1 MHMFGELR
9 SLLQQKPS
17 PEAWEQL
24 CHFISEW
31 SAEGFEHDTLPYVQ
45 SHLASWPAELRT
57 TPLRWREGLARG
69 ANLPFASIVRVL
81 DAQRMNL
88 RNEDMLTMGRAPV
101 MEHLIGLNLS
111 DNKIGWRGLNHLLEH
126 APPNKLEALALDRTG
141 IGNEGLKLLA
151 RSPTLSNLRV
161 LSLSGVH
168 MAPSG
173 LEALMQSEHLGA
185 LEALVLDDN
194 NLNDRHLASFA
205 SSRNFGNLRSL
216 FMANNPL
223 RAHDTI
229 RIFRR
234 TNISGVKVLDL
245 SGCTLTESVSTII
258 TTHTGLRGLE
268 ILLFARN
275 PALANLRAFARTRA
289 LPNLRCLDAWGN
301 GVNPD
306 HLTELITGGALPKL
320 EQLAL
325 KGSPSV
331 ELANAAQAHGVTLTE
346 QITLSLG
353 LLGERRLRSDSYTPH

>member
-17 PEAWEQL
+17 ADAWEQL

-31 SAEGFEHDTLPYVQ
+31 SAEGFEHDTLPYVL
-45 SHLASWPAELRT
+45 SHLASWPDELRT

-81 DAQRMNL
+81 DARRMSL
-88 RNEDMLTMGRAPV
+88 RNEDMLTMGRAPI
-101 MEHLIGLNLS
+101 MKHILGLDLS
-111 DNKIGWRGLNHLLEH
+111 DNRIGWRGLNHLLEH
-126 APPNKLEALALDRTG
+126 APPHKLEALALDRTG

-173 LEALMQSEHLGA
+173 LEALMQSEHLDA

-205 SSRNFGNLRSL
+205 SSRNFGNLRAL

-245 SGCTLTESVSTII
+245 SGCGLTESVATII
-258 TTHTGLRGLE
+258 TTHTGLRQLE
-268 ILLFARN
+268 VLQLARN

-289 LPNLRCLDAWGN
+289 LPNLRCLDAWGDSAN
-301 GVNPD
+301 QA
-306 HLTELITGGALPKL
+306 HLTALITSGALPKL
-320 EQLAL
+320 SQIAIKGAPSEAL
-325 KGSPSV
+325 TDA
-331 ELANAAQAHGVTLTE
+331 ANAHGVTLTE
-346 QITLSLG
+346 QLGLSLG
-353 LLGERRLRSDSYTPH
+353 VLGQR